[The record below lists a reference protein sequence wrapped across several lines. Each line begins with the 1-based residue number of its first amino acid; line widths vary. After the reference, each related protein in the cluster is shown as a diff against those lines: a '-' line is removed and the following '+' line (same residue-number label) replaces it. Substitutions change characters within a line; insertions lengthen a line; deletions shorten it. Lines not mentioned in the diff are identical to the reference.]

1 MMVGGTQPSQAA
13 RMLLT
18 KTPLSRQLLSVCALG
33 GASMRNAWN
42 DGSWKGVRMTQD
54 ASKRRLGRGLSS
66 LMGVAVPIEPPSTSD
81 ASPSQGASRAQTP
94 AAAGQR
100 PAEANAHTYV
110 SPIRVD
116 EPAQAPPRAAEHHAA
131 VLMIEL
137 GAISPG
143 RFQPRRAFD
152 ESGLAALAAS
162 IRTAGVMQPVLVRPA
177 SVIGRGAGLGDG
189 GGGGA
194 AYELIAGERR
204 WRAAALAGLTRI
216 PAVVTQLDD
225 RQAAEWGL
233 IENVQREDL
242 GVLDRA
248 LGYQQLA
255 QRFAM
260 TYEQVAQRV
269 GIAASSVSNHVR
281 LLELEPALLDML
293 GSGALSMGHGKALLS
308 APSGEDRLVLGRRA
322 AAERWSVRR
331 TELEANRLR
340 RAAGQRAVGGS
351 GQDQNEESL
360 LRARRLALQLDR
372 LERAITA
379 RLGTKV
385 SLRATG
391 PAGHRGRIVIE
402 YYSFE
407 QFDGLMRTIGVET
420 GDA

>member
-1 MMVGGTQPSQAA
+1 
-13 RMLLT
+13 
-18 KTPLSRQLLSVCALG
+18 
-33 GASMRNAWN
+33 
-42 DGSWKGVRMTQD
+42 MTQD
-54 ASKRRLGRGLSS
+54 ANKRRLGRGLSS
-66 LMGVAVPIEPPSTSD
+66 LMGVAVPVEPPITEAPTSS
-81 ASPSQGASRAQTP
+81 SPTPPPSAAPTPTAAPRATNERP
-94 AAAGQR
+94 PTAGQA
-100 PAEANAHTYV
+100 PANTPTQVQHT
-110 SPIRVD
+110 RVN
-116 EPAQAPPRAAEHHAA
+116 EPAHAA
-131 VLMIEL
+131 VLMIGL
-137 GAISPG
+137 GSISPG
-143 RFQPRRAFD
+143 RFQPRRVFD

-162 IRTAGVMQPVLVRPA
+162 IRTAGVMQPVLVRPVSDDA
-177 SVIGRGAGLGDG
+177 SG
-189 GGGGA
+189 GGVGGEGGNGGA
-194 AYELIAGERR
+194 ASVARYELIAGERR
-204 WRAAALAGLTRI
+204 WRAAGLAGLTRI
-216 PAVVTQLDD
+216 PAVVTPLDD

-255 QRFAM
+255 QRFGM

-308 APSGEDRLVLGRRA
+308 APGGPERLALGRRA
-322 AAERWSVRR
+322 ADERWSVRR
-331 TELEANRLR
+331 TEMEANRLR
-340 RAAGQRAVGGS
+340 RAAGQAAVGGP
-351 GQDQNEESL
+351 GQSDESL

-385 SLRATG
+385 TLRAGG

-402 YYSFE
+402 YYSLE